1 MLSAD
6 EARRNS
12 TDAKLSSLDFL
23 VRQAGDDG
31 KMSVTINGE
40 IEDDSKAYLEKLG
53 YTVIEGVTVTMISW
67 EDKDVSND

>member
-12 TDAKLSSLDFL
+12 MDAKLSSLDFL
-23 VRQAGDDG
+23 VRQAGDSG
-31 KMSVTINGE
+31 KMSVTIDGE

-53 YTVIEGVTVTMISW
+53 YTVVKQGNATMSSW
-67 EDKDVSND
+67 EATK

>member
-12 TDAKLSSLDFL
+12 MDAKLSSLDFL
-23 VRQAGDDG
+23 VRQAGDGG

-40 IEDDSKAYLEKLG
+40 IGDDSKAYLEKLG
-53 YTVIEGVTVTMISW
+53 YTVEKWGAVTMISW
-67 EDKDVSND
+67 EATK

>member
-12 TDAKLSSLDFL
+12 MDAKLNSLDFL
-23 VRQAGDDG
+23 VRQAGDSG
-31 KMSVTINGE
+31 KMSVTIDGE

-53 YTVIEGVTVTMISW
+53 YTVEKQGNATTISW
-67 EDKDVSND
+67 EDK